1 MASERGW
8 IPMSINLVPSNTLA
22 GHWDAVESG
31 ATKTKNIANRSD
43 WRIAREIFV
52 AEDGKTAREE
62 ALNGILRR
70 DFDDYFHR
78 LMSKLGMLGL
88 YKRDQE
94 MPDEDVTPEYVMEN
108 VWIVGDPDEVVA
120 KIRALYEEVG
130 GFGVLLAMGHEWSPL
145 DKWQRSM
152 ELLANEV
159 MPKMAD
165 LKY

>member
-1 MASERGW
+1 
-8 IPMSINLVPSNTLA
+8 MSINLVPSNTLA
-22 GHWDAVESG
+22 GHWEAVESG
-31 ATKTKNIANRSD
+31 AAKTKNTVNRSD

-52 AEDGKTAREE
+52 AEDGQSAREE

-78 LMSKLGMLGL
+78 LMTKTGMLGL
-88 YKRDQE
+88 YKRDQD
-94 MPDEDVTPEYVMEN
+94 MPDDGVTPEYVMEN
-108 VWIVGDPDEVVA
+108 VWIVGDPDEVAA
-120 KIRALYEEVG
+120 KIRALHEEVG

-159 MPKMAD
+159 MPKIAD